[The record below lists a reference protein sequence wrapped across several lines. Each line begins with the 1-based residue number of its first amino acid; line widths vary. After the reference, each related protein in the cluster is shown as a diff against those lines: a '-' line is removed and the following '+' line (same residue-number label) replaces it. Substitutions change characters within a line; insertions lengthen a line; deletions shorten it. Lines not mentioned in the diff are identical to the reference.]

1 MKSISVFCG
10 SSNGNDEVIIRESY
24 GLGKLLAHE
33 HITLVY
39 GGAKVGLMGQVA
51 NGVLDHQGKVVG
63 VIPDFLSSKEIF
75 HDKISELIVVDS
87 MQERKMKMHEL
98 SEGTIALPG
107 GFGTLEEL
115 FEMVTW
121 AQLGLHAKPI
131 GILNINGYYDKL
143 LEFLDGMVVTGLLK
157 QENRDMLLVDG
168 TSDGLLGQMKSY
180 RPTATPKWIK
190 KDQI

>member
-10 SSNGNDEVIIRESY
+10 SSNGNDTTIVRESY
-24 GLGKLLAHE
+24 GLGKLLANE
-33 HITLVY
+33 HIALVY

-51 NGVLDHQGKVVG
+51 NGALDHNGQVIG
-63 VIPDFLSSKEIF
+63 VIPDFLRSKEIF
-75 HDKISELIVVDS
+75 HDRITELIVVDS

-121 AQLGLHAKPI
+121 AQLGLHTKPI
-131 GILNINGYYDKL
+131 GILNINGYYNKL
-143 LEFLDGMVVTGLLK
+143 LEFLDGMVATGLLK
-157 QENRDMLLVDG
+157 QENRDMLLVDT
-168 TSDGLLGQMKSY
+168 TSEGLLDQMRAY
-180 RPTATPKWIK
+180 QPTATPKWIK